1 MFKTKITL
9 LDINWDVIDY
19 YKSNFKPSVGEFI
32 FSKVN
37 DRYYE
42 VTQVIHSLEDGFDLI
57 LVVNPVDY
65 KKMLKI
71 NGKTLVSE

>member
-9 LDINWDVIDY
+9 LDINWKVIET
-19 YKSNFKPSVGEFI
+19 YKSNFKPSVGEYV
-32 FSKVN
+32 FSKWN
-37 DRYYE
+37 DSYYE

-65 KKMLKI
+65 KKILKI
-71 NGKTLVSE
+71 NGQKLVSQ